1 MRANNGHKTL
11 LGHTAGLDRRAFA
24 QAALAGLG
32 GVAIGMPGAAFAQLP
47 GLLETRESQY
57 NTIYITRDGPY
68 VTMLFGVNRT
78 LFTESRYNPNQP
90 RTLPVDYT
98 RFMTAALAYTP
109 QATSVYEI
117 GLGGG
122 TIAQYLRLHMPDLA
136 ITCVEI
142 DPEVIA
148 LAKKYFGLK
157 TDAKLTVVAADGR
170 LHLTRN
176 RATYDVIMIDAYR
189 GTWVPEH
196 LLTQQFYQLVRSRLN
211 PGGVIAQNV
220 EPTTMLY
227 DAAIATLRSV
237 FAHVDVF
244 DANGNVVVVGYDG
257 PARDQAALM
266 ANAQSLQQRHA
277 FTHALPEMVAQRRMV
292 TRATGRVL
300 TDDFNPAEQL
310 RAIARGNDRSGR

>member
-1 MRANNGHKTL
+1 MSGAQGMRVQAIT
-11 LGHTAGLDRRAFA
+11 RRPITRRQVGGWCA
-24 QAALAGLG
+24 AGLG
-32 GVAIGMPGAAFAQLP
+32 FAAIGMPGVAGAQLP
-47 GLLETRESQY
+47 GLIEQRESQY
-57 NTIYITRDGPY
+57 NTIYITRDGAY

-78 LFTESRYNPNQP
+78 LFTESRYNPNEP

-109 QATSVYEI
+109 NARAIFEI

-122 TIAQYLRLHMPDLA
+122 TIAQYLHLHMPDAA

-157 TDAKLTVVAADGR
+157 TDARLSVVAADGR

-176 RATYDVIMIDAYR
+176 RATYDVLMIDAYR

-196 LLTQQFYQLVRSRLN
+196 LLTQQFYQLAKSRLKA
-211 PGGVIAQNV
+211 GGVVVQNV

-237 FAHVDVF
+237 FANVDVY

-257 PARDQAALM
+257 PARDQATLM
-266 ANAQSLQQRHA
+266 ANAQTLQERHR
-277 FTHALPEMVAQRRMV
+277 FTHPLPAMVAQRRIV